1 MRSSDRDMRR
11 TNPGAEAFQRLYA
24 VHRDRVDAAHERMRK
39 VSADRHRPA
48 DARQAAAELTV
59 ALRDATAAVHALEP
73 PAVRPWSAELVR
85 LAEIGVWLRRTTL
98 DDLGVH
104 IPTVVRVGSYA
115 ANGPRIAGLAF
126 GAADSVRLRE
136 PRIGVDLQATVDN
149 NDRQPAPAPAPSAPA
164 RAA

>member
-59 ALRDATAAVHALEP
+59 ALRDAVATVHALEPAGPAAVRPRGRWRRRKAGRAVP

-85 LAEIGVWLRRTTL
+85 
-98 DDLGVH
+98 
-104 IPTVVRVGSYA
+104 
-115 ANGPRIAGLAF
+115 
-126 GAADSVRLRE
+126 
-136 PRIGVDLQATVDN
+136 
-149 NDRQPAPAPAPSAPA
+149 
-164 RAA
+164 